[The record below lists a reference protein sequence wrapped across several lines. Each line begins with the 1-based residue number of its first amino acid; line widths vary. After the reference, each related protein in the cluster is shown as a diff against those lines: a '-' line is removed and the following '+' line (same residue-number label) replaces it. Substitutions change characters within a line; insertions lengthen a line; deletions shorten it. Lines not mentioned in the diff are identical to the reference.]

1 MRRSAGCRPVP
12 THRPGSTSCMNPAIA
27 FLLSMTFLI
36 SIGGLFLMVWGLA
49 NDQWGDGQEAAKTIF
64 AEGEVGRAEDP
75 AIDGPRRKEL
85 QEEADADVSELHI
98 DQAELADR
106 RVYDSSS
113 REPVLWWLTS
123 SVVWLLLGSV
133 FGLVAALKMHLPD
146 WLVGDAVLTF
156 GRIRPAHLNVVAY
169 GWASMAGVG
178 VGIWLVPRLF
188 KTELAGGRYATVG
201 AVLWNL
207 GLAGGTIAILAGFSS
222 GLEWLEFPWQV
233 DILLVLGGALAA
245 VPLILT
251 ILRRRVHHLYVSAWY
266 LVGALVWFPMLFVTG
281 NLHGLFTGTEQ
292 GILNW
297 WFAHNVLGLWMTPL
311 GLAAAYYFIPKI
323 TGTPIYSYTL
333 SLIGFWALALFYSQ
347 VGVHHLIGGPVPTW
361 LATLSIVTSV
371 MMIIP
376 VVAVAV
382 NHHMTV
388 LPRWRMVLTSPTLR
402 FVVAG
407 AMMYTFAS
415 VQGSIEALRSVNTIT
430 HFTHYTVGHA
440 HMGVYGFFS
449 FILFGSMYF
458 ILPRLVRWEWPHAW
472 AITLHFWLVF
482 IGFGIYFWFL
492 SFGGWLQGLA
502 MLDAS
507 VPFMET
513 MELTIPYLQARSI
526 GGALMTL
533 GHIVFAAHFF
543 TVLARMGPQ
552 RDEAPLMMSSRYVA
566 PADGGGGGS
575 EAVARRGES

>member
-1 MRRSAGCRPVP
+1 
-12 THRPGSTSCMNPAIA
+12 MNPAIA

-75 AIDGPRRKEL
+75 ASDGSQQREL
-85 QEEADADVSELHI
+85 QERADADPGELDI
-98 DQAELADR
+98 DQGELADR
-106 RVYDSSS
+106 RELDSSG
-113 REPVLWWLTS
+113 RQPVLWWLTS

-133 FGLVAALKMHLPD
+133 FGLIASLKMHLPD
-146 WLVGDAVLTF
+146 WLVGEAVLTF
-156 GRIRPAHLNVVAY
+156 GRVRPAHLNVVAY

-178 VGIWLVPRLF
+178 VGLWLVPRLF
-188 KTELAGGRYATVG
+188 KTALAGGRYATVG

-207 GLAGGTIAILAGFSS
+207 GVGAGTIAILAGYSS
-222 GLEWLEFPWQV
+222 GLEWLEFPRQI

-245 VPLILT
+245 VPLIMT

-266 LVGALVWFPMLFVTG
+266 LIGALVWFPMLFVTG
-281 NLHGLFTGTEQ
+281 NLHDLFIGTEQ

-415 VQGSIEALRSVNTIT
+415 VQGSIEALRTVNTIT

-449 FILFGSMYF
+449 FILFGSIYF
-458 ILPRLVRWEWPHAW
+458 ILPRLVNWEWPHAW
-472 AITLHFWLVF
+472 AISLHFWLVF

-507 VPFMET
+507 VSFMET
-513 MELTIPYLQARSI
+513 MELTLPYLTARSV
-526 GGALMTL
+526 GGSLMTL
-533 GHIVFAAHFF
+533 GHVVFASHFF
-543 TVLARMGPQ
+543 LVLARMGPK
-552 RDEAPLMMSSRYVA
+552 REEAAQMMSARYVA
-566 PADGGGGGS
+566 RGG
-575 EAVARRGES
+575 EA

>member
-1 MRRSAGCRPVP
+1 
-12 THRPGSTSCMNPAIA
+12 MNPAIA

-75 AIDGPRRKEL
+75 ASDGFQRREL
-85 QEEADADVSELHI
+85 QERADADAGELDI
-98 DQAELADR
+98 DQSELADR
-106 RVYDSSS
+106 REFDSSG
-113 REPVLWWLTS
+113 RQPVLWWLTS

-133 FGLVAALKMHLPD
+133 FGVMASLKMHMPD

-156 GRIRPAHLNVVAY
+156 GRVRPAHLNVVAY
-169 GWASMAGVG
+169 GWTSMAGVG
-178 VGIWLVPRLF
+178 VGLWLVPRLF
-188 KTELAGGRYATVG
+188 KTALAGGRYATVG
-201 AVLWNL
+201 AVLWNI
-207 GLAGGTIAILAGFSS
+207 GVGAGTIAILAGYSS
-222 GLEWLEFPWQV
+222 GLEWLEFPRGI

-245 VPLILT
+245 VPLIRT

-266 LVGALVWFPMLFVTG
+266 LIGALVWFPMLFVTG
-281 NLHGLFTGTEQ
+281 NLHDLFIGTEQ

-415 VQGSIEALRSVNTIT
+415 VQGSIEALRTVNTIT

-458 ILPRLVRWEWPHAW
+458 IVPRLVKWEWPHTW
-472 AITLHFWLVF
+472 AISLHFWLVF

-507 VPFMET
+507 IPFMET
-513 MELTIPYLQARSI
+513 MELTLPYLTARSV
-526 GGALMTL
+526 GGTLMTL
-533 GHIVFAAHFF
+533 GHIVFASHFF
-543 TVLARMGPQ
+543 LVLARMGPE
-552 RDEAPLMMSSRYVA
+552 RKEAPQMMSARYVTK
-566 PADGGGGGS
+566 GG
-575 EAVARRGES
+575 EA

>member
-1 MRRSAGCRPVP
+1 
-12 THRPGSTSCMNPAIA
+12 MNPTIA

-36 SIGGLFLMVWGLA
+36 SVGGLFVLVWGLA
-49 NDQWGDGQEAAKTIF
+49 NDQWGDGEAASKTIF

-75 AIDGPRRKEL
+75 ALDGPRRVEL
-85 QEEADADVSELHI
+85 QKEVEGDTDAMHI

-106 RVYDSSS
+106 RVFDRSG
-113 REPVLWWLTS
+113 RQPVLWWLTS
-123 SVVWLLLGSV
+123 SIVWLLLGSV
-133 FGLVAALKMHLPD
+133 YGVIASLKLHFPD
-146 WLVGDAVLTF
+146 WLTGDAVLTF

-178 VGIWLVPRLF
+178 VGLWLVPRLF
-188 KTELAGGRYATVG
+188 KTELVGGRYATLG
-201 AVLWNL
+201 AVLWN
-207 GLAGGTIAILAGFSS
+207 AGVALGTIALLAGFSD
-222 GLEWLEFPWQV
+222 GLEWLEFPWQI

-245 VPLILT
+245 VPLIMT

-266 LVGALVWFPMLFVTG
+266 LIGALVWFPMLFVTG
-281 NLHGLFTGTEQ
+281 NLHALFTGTEQ

-311 GLAAAYYFIPKI
+311 GLAAAYYFIPKL

-388 LPRWRMVLTSPTLR
+388 QPRWRMVLHSPTLR
-402 FVVAG
+402 FVVLG

-415 VQGSIEALRSVNTIT
+415 VQGSIEALRSVNTVT
-430 HFTHYTVGHA
+430 HFTHYTVAHA

-449 FILFGSMYF
+449 FVLFGSIYF
-458 ILPRLVRWEWPHAW
+458 ILPRLLAWEWPHAW
-472 AITLHFWLVF
+472 AISLHFWLVF
-482 IGFGIYFWFL
+482 LGFGIYFWPL
-492 SFGGWLQGLA
+492 SVGGWLQGLA
-502 MLDAS
+502 MLDATK
-507 VPFMET
+507 PFMESVT
-513 MELTIPYLQARSI
+513 LKHDPRARHHRRNGS
-526 GGALMTL
+526 
-533 GHIVFAAHFF
+533 HPPF
-543 TVLARMGPQ
+543 
-552 RDEAPLMMSSRYVA
+552 RDA
-566 PADGGGGGS
+566 PADRHADGTAEHRREPPGG
-575 EAVARRGES
+575 ARALERE